1 MKIILLKDLH
11 KVGKKYDVVTVAD
24 GYALNSLIPNKI
36 AEVATDKTVER
47 YAKLKG
53 VEAEAR
59 ALRETELVQEL
70 ATIAEK
76 EFTLEAKANEQGH
89 LFAAVHKEE
98 IGELIHVDPMYI
110 HINTPIKEV
119 GVHTVT
125 VTVKDIS
132 KDVKIVVNAKA

>member
-36 AEVATDKTVER
+36 AEVATDKVVER
-47 YAKLKG
+47 YAKLKD
-53 VEAEAR
+53 VEQAAR
-59 ALRETELVQEL
+59 VLREEELVKEL
-70 ATIAEK
+70 ATIAGK

-89 LFAAVHKEE
+89 LFASIHKEE

-110 HINTPIKEV
+110 HITTPIKEV
-119 GVHTVT
+119 GTHTVT
-125 VTVKDIS
+125 VQVKDVS
-132 KDVKIVVNAKA
+132 KDVTVVVNAK